1 MNEGK
6 ENGHLARSIGLF
18 ALIVYGVGDMIGA
31 GIYGTI
37 GVAAGKM
44 GNAVWLAFLVSMVA
58 ALLTGLSYASLASR
72 YPRAA
77 GAAFVTQRAF
87 GWQFLSYVVG
97 LAVAC
102 SGLTSMA
109 AGSRVFAATLQ
120 PFLGVPLWCIFLA
133 FIVALTLVNLRGI
146 RECVWVNMVCTTIE
160 LGGLLFVI
168 AVSLRVLWQRQLFGD
183 TAVRRRAHR
192 SADHVRRRPDILRVR
207 GF

>member
-6 ENGHLARSIGLF
+6 ENGQLARSIGLF

-97 LAVAC
+97 LTVTC

-109 AGSRVFAATLQ
+109 ATSRVFAATLQ
-120 PFLGVPLWCIFLA
+120 PILGVPPWCIFLA
-133 FIVALTLVNLRGI
+133 FISALTLVNFRGI
-146 RECVWVNMVCTTIE
+146 RECVWVNMVCTAIE

-168 AVSLRVLWQRQLFGD
+168 VVALPYFGSVHYLETPPSAGALTIPLIILGAVLHF
-183 TAVRRRAHR
+183 
-192 SADHVRRRPDILRVR
+192 
-207 GF
+207 

>member
-1 MNEGK
+1 MSQGK

-18 ALIVYGVGDMIGA
+18 ALVVYGVGDMIGA

-102 SGLTSMA
+102 SGLTSMPP
-109 AGSRVFAATLQ
+109 G
-120 PFLGVPLWCIFLA
+120 
-133 FIVALTLVNLRGI
+133 
-146 RECVWVNMVCTTIE
+146 
-160 LGGLLFVI
+160 
-168 AVSLRVLWQRQLFGD
+168 AVSSRRHCNRLW
-183 TAVRRRAHR
+183 ARRRFGAF
-192 SADHVRRRPDILRVR
+192 SWLSLAD
-207 GF
+207 